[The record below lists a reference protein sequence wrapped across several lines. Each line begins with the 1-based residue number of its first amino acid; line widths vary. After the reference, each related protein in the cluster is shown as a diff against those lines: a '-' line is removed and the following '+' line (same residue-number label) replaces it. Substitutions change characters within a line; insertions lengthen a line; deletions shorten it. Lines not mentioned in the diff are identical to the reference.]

1 MKFIYPFSHFKC
13 FQTLSS
19 SGKHISKNEKKK
31 KKNLRKAQRINSIK
45 ASETRQLEKS
55 RKQKKK
61 IEIKNPINSLKRSF
75 ENQNSLS

>member
-1 MKFIYPFSHFKC
+1 MLSNTFIIWQAYFEKW
-13 FQTLSS
+13 
-19 SGKHISKNEKKK
+19 KKK

-61 IEIKNPINSLKRSF
+61 KIEIKNPINSLKRSF

>member
-1 MKFIYPFSHFKC
+1 MK
-13 FQTLSS
+13 
-19 SGKHISKNEKKK
+19 KKK